1 MDPDPLPLGNLETAF
16 ILIGQSQSFTT
27 VLLLLILLLVLLLC
41 SALISA
47 SEVAYFSLSP
57 QDVDKLEKDDNS
69 SSKRILSLKE
79 KPRRLL
85 ATILISNNFIN
96 IAIVVISEVVIRGL
110 VSDETF
116 SRWAENLQP
125 YIGGA
130 WLSLSDL
137 SRVLSFL
144 ITVVIVTFLLVLFGE
159 VAPKVYANINNIR
172 HARLM
177 SSPLSFLGRAFYPV
191 SRLLLAWSSGIE
203 ERVYR
208 TRLKAGVTAD
218 RKEIGKAIELTVS
231 EGGDQ
236 DEVDMLK
243 GIIAFGDVETRQIM
257 KSRVDVVGLEHELG
271 YKDVIKV
278 IKDSGFSRLP
288 VFDETFDKIV
298 GILYVKDLLGL
309 TREGDKFVWQAHV
322 RNNVL
327 YVPETK
333 KIDELLKDFQA
344 KRTHMA
350 IVVDEYGGSSG
361 IVTLE
366 DIMEE
371 VVGDIRDEFDG
382 DEEIDYEK
390 INDKTYIFEGKTL
403 LNDVVRILQLDS
415 DIFEEGRGTADSL
428 AGLILE
434 LESLIPRRNK
444 VIQYRTLKLTIMKT
458 SKRRIEKVKV
468 EL

>member
-1 MDPDPLPLGNLETAF
+1 MDPDPLPLGLLETAF
-16 ILIGQSQSFTT
+16 VLIGQSQSFTT
-27 VLLLLILLLVLLLC
+27 VVLLLILLLILLLC

-57 QDVDKLEKDDNS
+57 QDIDKLEKEDNS
-69 SSKRILSLKE
+69 SSNRILSLKE

-85 ATILISNNFIN
+85 ATILIGNNFIN
-96 IAIVVISEVVIRGL
+96 IAIVVISEVVIRDL

-116 SRWAENLQP
+116 TRWAENLQP
-125 YIGGA
+125 YIGGEM
-130 WLSLSDL
+130 WSVSDL

-159 VAPKVYANINNIR
+159 VAPKIYANLNNIR

-177 SSPLSFLGRAFYPV
+177 SGPLRFLSRIFYPA
-191 SRLLLAWSSGIE
+191 SRLLLGWSSGIE

-208 TRLKAGVTAD
+208 SRLKAGVTAD

-257 KSRVDVVGLEHELG
+257 KSRVDVIGLEHELG
-271 YKDVIKV
+271 YHQVIKV
-278 IKDSGFSRLP
+278 IKESGFSRLP

-309 TREGDKFVWQAHV
+309 TKEGDQFVWQAHV

-333 KIDELLKDFQA
+333 KIDELLKDFQE

-403 LNDVVRILQLDS
+403 LNDVIRVLQLDS

-428 AGLILE
+428 AGLVLE
-434 LESLIPRRNK
+434 LESIIPRRNK
-444 VIQYRTLKLTIMKT
+444 VIQYRTLKMTVMKA